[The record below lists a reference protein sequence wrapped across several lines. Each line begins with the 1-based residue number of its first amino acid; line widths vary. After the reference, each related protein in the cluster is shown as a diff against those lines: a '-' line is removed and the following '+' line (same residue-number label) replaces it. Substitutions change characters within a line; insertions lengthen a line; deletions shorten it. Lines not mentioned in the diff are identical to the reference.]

1 MLPLDCPNLK
11 GVRLLVVDDE
21 QDTREL
27 LIFSLGHYG
36 AQVTAV
42 ATAAEALR
50 VLAHSIPDVLLSD
63 IGMPDVDGYMLM
75 RQIRSLPPEQGG
87 KIRAIAV
94 TAYAGEAD
102 HQQILLAGFQGHITK
117 PIDSA
122 ELAKAIAS
130 VVEHTVQKV

>member
-1 MLPLDCPNLK
+1 M
-11 GVRLLVVDDE
+11 
-21 QDTREL
+21 
-27 LIFSLGHYG
+27 
-36 AQVTAV
+36 
-42 ATAAEALR
+42 
-50 VLAHSIPDVLLSD
+50 LSD

-87 KIRAIAV
+87 KITAIAV

-117 PIDSA
+117 PIDPA

-130 VVEHTVQKV
+130 VVGYTVQKL